1 MHSRGGCFVDSITTP
16 VWLCFF
22 WTKAF
27 NQCHRASPLHL
38 LIQAQIDPTP
48 EFLQLKLL
56 LLFLSTDSVWETGKV
71 YKVKRQ
77 NFNCTFVKKVWH
89 QVVKSLTVKLND
101 NTMRSKIFFKHMLHL
116 PCDFICLCSFL
127 YKMIHIYQ
135 LTKIITWIFR
145 QYLPTLKQL
154 F

>member
-1 MHSRGGCFVDSITTP
+1 MLNQKSESWGFLKVRKCDVKRCWYFSTTAITSKFQWVHSRGGCFVDSITTP

-77 NFNCTFVKKVWH
+77 NFNCTFVKKSLTPSGE
-89 QVVKSLTVKLND
+89 KSL
-101 NTMRSKIFFKHMLHL
+101 RKIKWY
-116 PCDFICLCSFL
+116 DEE
-127 YKMIHIYQ
+127 Q
-135 LTKIITWIFR
+135 DIF
-145 QYLPTLKQL
+145 
-154 F
+154 